1 MIYRI
6 FFQPD
11 GAFWCIQ
18 FKSFFRWVTVK
29 APVKHDLEPVVTH
42 QVVKFDTLAEAEEYC
57 VDRGIDR
64 AYHRAQTTTYV
75 TAVLAGAKTEEQEM
89 GELGVVRRFIHTDC
103 SGQPKGAVSP

>member
-11 GAFWCIQ
+11 GACWCIQ

-42 QVVKFDTLAEAEEYC
+42 QVVKFDTLAEAEKYC

-64 AYHRAQTTTYV
+64 AYHRSQRTTYV
-75 TAVLAGAKTEEQEM
+75 PAVRAVAIPCAAGSMEAIAT
-89 GELGVVRRFIHTDC
+89 GDLIRSLP
-103 SGQPKGAVSP
+103 SGRPW